1 MKVLVAGGSGT
12 IGVPLVRALV
22 GAGHDV
28 VATTRSPEK
37 QSFIRALGA
46 ASMVMNGLDAP
57 AVERVLQT
65 ASPDV
70 VVHQLTALPKA
81 GPKRARDLAATN
93 RLRDEGTRHLLGAA
107 IAAGARRFIGG
118 SFAIIGAWLQ
128 ADPSAFPH
136 DAAARAV
143 QSMESQILDA
153 SRRNVID
160 GVVLRYGLFYG
171 PGTPSTDE
179 MIALVRR
186 RRLPHVRGD
195 RGQLPSIHIGD
206 AVSATVA
213 AIDRGVSGRVY
224 EIVDDTPMSFSEMV
238 RAVAEIAGAPEP
250 LPVPSWLMR
259 VVAPYMARLF
269 SYRYPLSN
277 ATARAD
283 LGWAPVYP
291 SYHDGLLHM
300 RRATV

>member
-1 MKVLVAGGSGT
+1 
-12 IGVPLVRALV
+12 VPLVRALV

-28 VATTRSPEK
+28 MATTRSPEK
-37 QSFIRALGA
+37 QSLIRALGA
-46 ASMVMNGLDAP
+46 ASMIMDALDAP

-70 VVHQLTALPKA
+70 VVHQLTALPRA

-107 IAAGARRFIGG
+107 IAAGAQRFIGG
-118 SFAIIGAWLQ
+118 SFAVIGAWLQ
-128 ADPSAFPH
+128 ADPSALRRDP
-136 DAAARAV
+136 AAAAI

-153 SRRNVID
+153 ARRKVCD
-160 GVVLRYGLFYG
+160 GIVLRYGLFYG
-171 PGTPSTDE
+171 PGVPSTDE
-179 MIALVRR
+179 MFALVRR
-186 RRLPHVRGD
+186 RRLPQVRSD
-195 RGQLPSIHIGD
+195 RGRLPSIYLDD
-206 AVSATVA
+206 AVAATVA
-213 AIDRGVSGRVY
+213 AIERGASGRVY
-224 EIVDDTPMSFSEMV
+224 EIVDDTPMSFSDMV

-259 VVAPYMARLF
+259 VLAPYMARLF

-283 LGWAPVYP
+283 LGWAPVCP
-291 SYHDGLLHM
+291 SYRDGLLQM
-300 RRATV
+300 RRAAV

>member
-12 IGVPLVRALV
+12 LGVPLVRALV

-37 QSFIRALGA
+37 QPFIQTLGA
-46 ASMVMNGLDAP
+46 TSMIMDALDAP

-65 ASPDV
+65 VSPDV

-118 SFAIIGAWLQ
+118 SFAILGAWLQ
-128 ADPSAFPH
+128 ADPSAFRRDP
-136 DAAARAV
+136 AAAAIR
-143 QSMESQILDA
+143 SMESQILDA
-153 SRRNVID
+153 ARRRAID
-160 GVVLRYGLFYG
+160 GLVLRYGLFYG
-171 PGTPSTDE
+171 PGAPSTDE
-179 MIALVRR
+179 MFALVRR
-186 RRLPHVRGD
+186 RRLPQVRGD
-195 RGQLPSIHIGD
+195 RGQLPSIHLAD
-206 AVSATVA
+206 AVAATVA
-213 AIDRGVSGRVY
+213 AIERGVSGRVY

-250 LPVPSWLMR
+250 LSVPAWLMR
-259 VVAPYMARLF
+259 VIAPYMARLF
-269 SYRYPLSN
+269 SYRYTLSN
-277 ATARAD
+277 ATAQAD
-283 LGWAPVYP
+283 LGWAPVHP
-291 SYHDGLLHM
+291 SYRDGLLHM
-300 RRATV
+300 RRAAV